1 MTTESKIMMIN
12 NRLVYECLLCKEFKP
27 LEEVKKFGNGEIF
40 ACIDCN
46 KPKEELIS
54 ELPSIIVIPKLLL
67 PSVEAFNLF
76 MDDILFH
83 KCGVEPLFNDRTLI
97 LTTTKSKKSI
107 QINIDALLQ
116 ILCCKYEHPVIHE
129 SYVTQNIDLQTNMQ
143 NLYVDIQ
150 DRLDHAI
157 LKFNKILPFED
168 KRIKDLCE
176 SYATMFIIP
185 LKLKIQYQEWEKSL
199 ISGYIS
205 SEISKG
211 MAENN
216 KKLSEIQIDYAKKLE
231 EEKVKNNTKLEN
243 YSREILRLQGMNES
257 LNSMRSSS
265 KEEINSI
272 KLEKDELYDKY
283 KKLEISL
290 QEKDAEVIKLRF
302 DSEKVKKE
310 LEKHKIVDEWVLDTT
325 SKDNEPVYYNQV
337 TGGKLI
343 EYPKNFKGEYK
354 LESVDMDKDVLIYKE
369 VEGEKKFEVPQSLS
383 RFISESVH
391 TQNNGMINNTTN
403 EKLNDNDMKVL
414 NALSRDKEGALT
426 TKELEVIV
434 KIASRH
440 IKSIHL
446 KKLMKLNMVAI
457 FEDDDSGDER
467 FYRI

>member
-12 NRLVYECLLCKEFKP
+12 NRLVYECILCKKFKSI
-27 LEEVKKFGNGEIF
+27 EEVKKFGNGEIF

-157 LKFNKILPFED
+157 LKYNKILPFED

-176 SYATMFIIP
+176 SHATMFIIP

-231 EEKVKNNTKLEN
+231 EEKVKNNTRLEN

-290 QEKDAEVIKLRF
+290 QEKDTEVIKLKF

-310 LEKHKIVDEWVLDTT
+310 LEKHKIVDEWMLDPT
-325 SKDNEPVYYNQV
+325 STSESPTYFNQV
-337 TGGKLI
+337 TK
-343 EYPKNFKGEYK
+343 EYVTYPVSFKEKYK
-354 LESVDMDKDVLIYKE
+354 PDSMDNDKDVNIYKE
-369 VEGEKKFEVPQSLS
+369 INGDKTFELPRSLMRFVKTTEMMIGNNISNGETTKLKENT
-383 RFISESVH
+383 IKI
-391 TQNNGMINNTTN
+391 IN
-403 EKLNDNDMKVL
+403 V
-414 NALSRDKEGALT
+414 LSRDKENALT
-426 TKELEVIV
+426 RKEICEKTNIKASHVGEYIKEGTKAN
-434 KIASRH
+434 KI
-440 IKSIHL
+440 I
-446 KKLMKLNMVAI
+446 M
-457 FEDDDSGDER
+457 FEDKEGDER
-467 FYRI
+467 FYRL